1 MNKIS
6 DFVIPVIVSGIIIF
20 GMFKKV
26 DVFSTFKSGA
36 KKGFKIVLDIAP
48 SLIALILAI
57 NMIKNSGALNMLCSV
72 LSPITSLLGIPSQ
85 LTPLTILSPISGS
98 GSVTI

>member
-26 DVFSTFKSGA
+26 DVFSTFISGA
-36 KKGFKIVLDIAP
+36 KKGFKIVLDI
-48 SLIALILAI
+48 
-57 NMIKNSGALNMLCSV
+57 
-72 LSPITSLLGIPSQ
+72 
-85 LTPLTILSPISGS
+85 
-98 GSVTI
+98 